1 MAFNFMGNVKSLT
14 SNVSSLKKELSGVYD
29 ILRKIKGIGPTAF
42 GDVNAAIHNGGQFGN
57 GTGTPLFSKATNI
70 PTTKPRFGNENTVP
84 ASQPSSQS
92 QVNNYTASALQ
103 TQYLGAGMRAAR
115 FGIAQGVAQAVV
127 GGIGGAAG
135 MLPDT
140 GAVATRAGSFYG
152 SSAMF
157 GGTNRTQ
164 NQLSTMAAMKGGI
177 TGPMGTAEAFGTLT
191 NYSYMPGSAN
201 MKMGLGQVSAAA
213 KALNMDNATAA
224 NAIGALSTGSMGAQ
238 LYQYGIRQ
246 YDDKGNLRTP
256 GAIAKDVMQRV
267 FYPGQDV
274 TKIGAK
280 QFAKDSMGMNL
291 DYQLST
297 MGITGETARIM
308 KASMGQVAAGKSG
321 ELTKFD
327 TSGNPINFDYKIRD
341 SEERLAQKSEKGL
354 LAGANTAADALVKL
368 NAALE
373 HTPELILAMK
383 GAMQTFTGT
392 KSGGG
397 LSGAF
402 GSVVAGGA
410 TIAQSALTLK
420 ALQTLGGG
428 SLAKAGPMAGRAL
441 STVAKG
447 GVVGTAAALGG
458 QALKGGAEHGS
469 LRSRAG
475 NAMKWGGTAAAGA
488 AMFNAIPI
496 GGQIAFG
503 AATAVGAGLGFLFGG
518 PNDGFSASVG
528 GFSQGAVNPSSM
540 SGASSKPMTMPVPGA
555 SMSSTSSAV
564 SSGAG
569 FGAKDP
575 SMTTMTG
582 AVNYHTGEDI
592 PMAIGTPVHSR
603 FAGKVISRNASRDLG
618 ISVEIDHGDGYS
630 SIYGH
635 LNQKMV
641 RTGQEVKVGDLI
653 GKSGASGRV
662 RGAHLHFEIRK
673 GKTPVDPRMYKPS
686 YETKDETGKTKS
698 TTSGS
703 SSSGAG
709 VSAASVSKGVKASAK
724 ALHDWLMSKGLS
736 SNGAT
741 GVVGNLVQES
751 GLRTGAIGDSGS
763 SFGIAQWHKGRGDAL
778 KKFAASKG
786 MAYTDLE
793 AQKLFLLKEM
803 KTYPTMMKQLQDP
816 NIEILN
822 AAALFM
828 RKFERPKDQ
837 SDAAAAKRASLGV
850 GAMQGGPTTGFN
862 TSVEVA
868 ASGLNGSAQMPSS
881 VGGSSSGTN
890 NVYVTLQIQ
899 QANQQEAE
907 AFAKTIKKYLEKDN
921 KLNQMGR
928 R

>member
-1 MAFNFMGNVKSLT
+1 M
-14 SNVSSLKKELSGVYD
+14 
-29 ILRKIKGIGPTAF
+29 
-42 GDVNAAIHNGGQFGN
+42 
-57 GTGTPLFSKATNI
+57 
-70 PTTKPRFGNENTVP
+70 
-84 ASQPSSQS
+84 
-92 QVNNYTASALQ
+92 
-103 TQYLGAGMRAAR
+103 
-115 FGIAQGVAQAVV
+115 
-127 GGIGGAAG
+127 
-135 MLPDT
+135 
-140 GAVATRAGSFYG
+140 
-152 SSAMF
+152 
-157 GGTNRTQ
+157 
-164 NQLSTMAAMKGGI
+164 
-177 TGPMGTAEAFGTLT
+177 
-191 NYSYMPGSAN
+191 
-201 MKMGLGQVSAAA
+201 
-213 KALNMDNATAA
+213 
-224 NAIGALSTGSMGAQ
+224 
-238 LYQYGIRQ
+238 
-246 YDDKGNLRTP
+246 
-256 GAIAKDVMQRV
+256 AKDIMQRV

-274 TKIGAK
+274 TKIGAE

-297 MGITGETARIM
+297 MGITGETARLM
-308 KASMGQVAAGKSG
+308 KASMGNVAAGKSG

-354 LAGANTAADALVKL
+354 LVGANTAADALVKL

-373 HTPELILAMK
+373 NTPELILAMK

-397 LSGAF
+397 LSGGL
-402 GSVVAGGA
+402 GSIVAGGA

-420 ALQTLGGG
+420 ALQTLGG
-428 SLAKAGPMAGRAL
+428 KAGPTAGRAL

-469 LRSRAG
+469 LRSRAE

-540 SGASSKPMTMPVPGA
+540 SGASSTPMAMPVPGA
-555 SMSSTSSAV
+555 SMSSTSASV
-564 SSGAG
+564 TKGAG

-592 PMAIGTPVHSR
+592 PMEIGTPVHSR

-635 LNQKMV
+635 LNQKV
-641 RTGQEVKVGDLI
+641 VQTGQEVQVGTLL
-653 GKSGASGRV
+653 GKSGATGRV
-662 RGAHLHFEIRK
+662 RGPHLHFELRK
-673 GKTPVDPRMYKPS
+673 GKVPTDPKLYTAGGNGNS
-686 YETKDETGKTKS
+686 
-698 TTSGS
+698 TSGS
-703 SSSGAG
+703 SGGGTGSAGSTGGSKVILGTGSEKEWATGLLKKLGAPVQDSSINALTTWMRHEGGHWKNSANYNPLNTTLDVSNNESMNG
-709 VSAASVSKGVKASAK
+709 VGVKRYKSWEEGYTGTIGTLTGNK
-724 ALHDWLMSKGLS
+724 AGDRGY
-736 SNGAT
+736 T
-741 GVVGNLVQES
+741 
-751 GLRTGAIGDSGS
+751 AIV
-763 SFGIAQWHKGRGDAL
+763 DAL
-778 KKFAASKG
+778 KAGAPTNDILAAINNSAWMTGKTGKNPYKF
-786 MAYTDLE
+786 
-793 AQKLFLLKEM
+793 
-803 KTYPTMMKQLQDP
+803 
-816 NIEILN
+816 
-822 AAALFM
+822 
-828 RKFERPKDQ
+828 
-837 SDAAAAKRASLGV
+837 
-850 GAMQGGPTTGFN
+850 QGGPTDGFN
-862 TSVEVA
+862 TSV
-868 ASGLNGSAQMPSS
+868 NSATPGTGMSS
-881 VGGSSSGTN
+881 TSPGVPTSLQGGTN

-921 KLNQMGR
+921 KLHEMGR